1 MSRTAAPPT
10 STARRSPGDRRRP
23 SGRGHRPGWT
33 RGLASISPAGIFLVS
48 MLVVSM
54 FVVPRA
60 SAESAPGPVFA
71 RIADAFETSDA
82 AQLAALVHP
91 DGLRV
96 TGHGERTSHYS
107 PSQAVYFYRNLFE
120 GHRTLL
126 FSFMKSQDDARGDH
140 ARGMAAWK
148 RRRLDSERVIEIQI
162 VIVLAR
168 DGDHWRLAELNIIR

>member
-1 MSRTAAPPT
+1 MSRTAATAT
-10 STARRSPGDRRRP
+10 STAHRSPGDRRP
-23 SGRGHRPGWT
+23 SGRGHRRNWS
-33 RGLASISPAGIFLVS
+33 RGLAILNLAG

-60 SAESAPGPVFA
+60 AAESAPGPVFA
-71 RIADAFETSDA
+71 RIAGAFETSDA

-148 RRRLDSERVIEIQI
+148 RRRLDSERVIEVQ
-162 VIVLAR
+162 VVVVLAR